1 MSSRKH
7 IIIMVLGCAVPLLL
21 LFFAPALGIKS
32 NTSFFIFLVVMFGFH
47 LLFPMHH
54 HDSNNKTKSNNNGKD

>member
-1 MSSRKH
+1 MSSKKH

-21 LFFAPALGIKS
+21 LFFAPALGIES
-32 NTSFFIFLVVMFGFH
+32 STSFFIFLVAMLGFH

-54 HDSNNKTKSNNNGKD
+54 HDSNNTKSKNNGKD

>member
-21 LFFAPALGIKS
+21 LFFAPAFGIKS
-32 NTSFFIFLVVMFGFH
+32 STSFFIFLIAMLGFH
-47 LLFPMHH
+47 LIVPMHP
-54 HDSNNKTKSNNNGKD
+54 HDSNNTKSKNNGKD